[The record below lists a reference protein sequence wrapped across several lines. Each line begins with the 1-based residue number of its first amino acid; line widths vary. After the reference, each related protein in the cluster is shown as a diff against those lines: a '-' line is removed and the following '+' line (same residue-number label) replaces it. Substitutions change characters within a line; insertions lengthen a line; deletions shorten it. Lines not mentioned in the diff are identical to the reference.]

1 MSKTKDK
8 HKKIK
13 WPVLTRYDEE
23 HLSQIAFPLS
33 GIGTGTIGLGG
44 RGQLRDWEIMN
55 RPSKG
60 FVPRYSFFASWAKLG
75 SEQPVTRILEGVL
88 QPPYE
93 GAFGETWSAAGLPR
107 FRDAKFD
114 AAYPLAQVHLSDP
127 SVPLNIRLEAFNP
140 LIPHDADNSGL
151 PVIVLRYVL
160 SNPNEQ
166 PIQASVAGSVEN
178 FIGMDGPEEA
188 KAGRVVEYRDEAN
201 LRGLV
206 LSSDAISSDAPQF
219 GTIVLAT
226 PHTDVS
232 YRRRWANPRWNND
245 LLAFW
250 DDFSEDG
257 TLDDP
262 QNNDAQSHGSLAV
275 SCTVPP
281 KSESEITFLLAW
293 HFPNRTAQGC
303 GWGVSEDEGVGFVG
317 NYYAQQELRTPAQ
330 FPNAWSAAKYMA
342 GNLPE
347 LEEKT
352 VEFVGTFCSSSLPQE
367 VKEAALNNL
376 STLRTQTCF
385 RTPDGRLFGFE
396 GCSDQSGCC
405 MGSCTHVWNY
415 EQATAFLFPELART
429 MREVELK
436 FSTTDSG
443 AGAFRTPLP
452 LKRACC
458 SVKTAA
464 DGQMG
469 VIMKLYREW
478 QLSGDNHLLQD
489 LWPHAKRA
497 LTFAWEEGSWDADQD
512 GVMEGVQ
519 HNTYDVEFYGP
530 NPMMGAWYL
539 GALRAAEEMALAMDD
554 AEFAHRCRELFE
566 RGRSW
571 IDENLF
577 NGEYYIQKIRPLP
590 EGVVPR
596 EELSVGMGAASGQT
610 PDYQVGEGCL
620 VDQLVGQ
627 YMAHIVGLGY
637 LLSPENV
644 RTTLLSLYKYNFKQ
658 ELYDHWNNMRTFALN
673 DEAAMLICSWPKG
686 GRPKIPFPYFSEVMT
701 GFEYQAAVHLIYEGF
716 IEQGLSVIRGIRARY
731 DGKRRNP
738 WDEAEC
744 GHHYARAMAS
754 WGAVLGLSGYRYSAV
769 TQELSFAPRINPKE
783 FRTFW
788 STGKAWGSFRQNQ
801 TGNLHEAE
809 LSVKHGEITLK
820 TLNLGWI
827 IEEIKPTKATVQVG
841 EQDLSVEA
849 VLSDGKVILAF
860 ERPCTLKAGETL
872 NSRIFA

>member
-1 MSKTKDK
+1 MPKIKDKKKTK
-8 HKKIK
+8 
-13 WPVLTRYDEE
+13 WSVLTRYDEE
-23 HLSQIAFPLS
+23 HLSQISFPLG
-33 GIGTGTIGLGG
+33 GIGTGSIGLGG

-55 RPSKG
+55 KPSKG
-60 FVPRYSFFASWAKLG
+60 FVPRYSFFALWAKLG
-75 SEQPVTRILEGVL
+75 DEQPVTKILEGVL

-93 GAFGETWSAAGLPR
+93 GAFGATWSAAGLPR
-107 FRDAKFD
+107 FRNTKFE
-114 AAYPLAQVHLSDP
+114 AAYPLAQVHLTDS

-140 LIPHDADNSGL
+140 LIPHEADNSGL

-160 SNPNEQ
+160 SNPHEK
-166 PIQASVAGSVEN
+166 PVEASVAGSLEN
-178 FIGMDGPEEA
+178 FIGSDAPEESQ
-188 KAGRVVEYRDEAN
+188 AGRTVEYQEDAD

-206 LSSDAISSDAPQF
+206 LSSDTIPSDSPQA

-226 PHTDVS
+226 PHSDVS
-232 YRRRWANPRWNND
+232 YRRHWANPRWIND

-257 TLDDP
+257 VLEDP
-262 QNNDAQSHGSLAV
+262 QNNNVSSHASLAV

-281 KSESEITFLLAW
+281 KGEAEITFLLAW
-293 HFPNRTAQGC
+293 RFPNRTAQGC
-303 GWGVSEDEGVGFVG
+303 GWGVSEDEGVGLVG
-317 NYYAQQELRTPAQ
+317 NYYAQK
-330 FPNAWSAAKYMA
+330 FSDAWSVAKYMA
-342 GNLPE
+342 DSLPE
-347 LEEKT
+347 LEQKT
-352 VEFVGTFCSSSLPQE
+352 VDFVETFCSSTLPQE

-396 GCSDQSGCC
+396 GCSDNSGCC

-415 EQATAFLFPELART
+415 EQATAFIFPELART

-436 FSTTDSG
+436 FSTAESG

-452 LKRACC
+452 LKEASC

-478 QLSGDNHLLQD
+478 QLCGDNHLLD
-489 LWPHAKRA
+489 ELWPHAKRA
-497 LTFAWEEGSWDADQD
+497 LAFAWVEGSWDADRD

-554 AEFAHRCRELFE
+554 TQFAHRCRELFE
-566 RGRSW
+566 RGRVW

-577 NGEYYIQKIRPLP
+577 NGEYYVQQIRPLP

-596 EELSVGMGAASGQT
+596 EELSVGMGAADGQM

-620 VDQLVGQ
+620 IDQLVGQ
-627 YMAHIVGLGY
+627 YMAHIVGLGD
-637 LLSPENV
+637 LLAPENV
-644 RTTLLSLYKYNFKQ
+644 RTALQSLYKYNFKS
-658 ELYDHWNNMRTFALN
+658 ELYDHWNNMRTYALN
-673 DEAAMLICSWPKG
+673 DESAMLICSWPKG
-686 GRPKIPFPYFSEVMT
+686 GRPEIPFPYFSEVMT

-716 IEQGLSVIRGIRARY
+716 VEQGLSVIHSIRARY

-754 WGAVLGLSGYRYSAV
+754 WGAVLGLSGYHYNGV
-769 TQELSFAPRINPKE
+769 KQELGFAPRINPQE
-783 FRTFW
+783 FQIFW
-788 STGKAWGSFRQNQ
+788 STGKAWGVFRQKQVDN
-801 TGNLHEAE
+801 NLQEVE
-809 LSVKHGEITLK
+809 LSVKHGKITLK
-820 TLNLGWI
+820 TFSFGWI
-827 IEEIKPTKATVQVG
+827 LGDTPPTKIVDELG
-841 EQDLSVEA
+841 GYDLSAEIE
-849 VLSDGKVILAF
+849 LSDGKVTLTF
-860 ERPCTLKAGETL
+860 EQPCTLRAGETFL
-872 NSRIFA
+872 TRCYGS